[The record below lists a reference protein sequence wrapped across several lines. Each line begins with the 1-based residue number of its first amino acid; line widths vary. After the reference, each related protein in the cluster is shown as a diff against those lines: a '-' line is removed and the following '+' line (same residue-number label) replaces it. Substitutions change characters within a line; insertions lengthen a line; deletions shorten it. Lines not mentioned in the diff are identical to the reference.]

1 MNKEKHQELL
11 KDFLAK
17 GGNARV
23 AKSIERFSLQN
34 YAKLKYE
41 WSKIQTSI
49 SVSENN
55 EPTTKVVQKI
65 QPSEVYKPKSSV
77 FDELILDYPTELH
90 SIYRR
95 RWEIWLEACSWKM
108 RLNETSPK
116 DEKKAFEIQWII
128 YTLFQE
134 FDQCQTILGH
144 YREHKRI
151 MTTESKRD
159 FSQMSE
165 LELFKERNNL
175 RTLITRRRQTIEKL
189 EATTLPKEGEE
200 YKWQHSIN
208 RKREQLQEKI
218 NELREIEKILNNNE
232 KK

>member
-11 KDFLAK
+11 KDFLSK

-23 AKSIERFSLQN
+23 AKSVERFSLQN

-41 WSKIQTSI
+41 LSKIKTSPCI
-49 SVSENN
+49 TDKESAAI
-55 EPTTKVVQKI
+55 VVQ
-65 QPSEVYKPKSSV
+65 QPTEANAYKPKSSV
-77 FDELILDYPTELH
+77 FDELILDYPTELY
-90 SIYRR
+90 STYRR

-108 RLNETSPK
+108 RLNETPPK

-151 MTTESKRD
+151 MTVESKRD

-200 YKWQHSIN
+200 YKWQHNIS

-218 NELREIEKILNNNE
+218 NELREIEKNLNNG
-232 KK
+232 K